1 MKRNTIYLGSFER
14 RLRAVFSLRIY
25 YKVVIDGSAVYYQ
38 CQSAVSQSRSRDL
51 LPVLLGLGQF
61 SGTST
66 TTQIAANVLR

>member
-14 RLRAVFSLRIY
+14 RLRAVFSLRICC
-25 YKVVIDGSAVYYQ
+25 KVLTDALVVCYQ
-38 CQSAVSQSRSRDL
+38 YQSVVSQSRSRDL